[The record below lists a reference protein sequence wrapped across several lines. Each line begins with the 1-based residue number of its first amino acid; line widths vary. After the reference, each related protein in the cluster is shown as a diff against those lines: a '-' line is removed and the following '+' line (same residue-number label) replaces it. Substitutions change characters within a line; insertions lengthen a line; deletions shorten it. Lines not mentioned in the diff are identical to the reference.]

1 MSNTIDL
8 QSSLRC
14 FADSL
19 RKAEKSRATVGKYLR
34 DTRYFLRYLNDRGIT
49 KESTI
54 GYKHHLQEQGYRV
67 SSVNS
72 MLASVNAFLAFLDMN
87 QCRVKFVRTQRKVYT
102 PVERE
107 LSKDEYMRLLQAS
120 APNQKLNLVLQT
132 ICGTGIRISELRY
145 FTVEAVRAGE
155 VNVLCKNKTRT
166 ILVPDLLKKRLLK
179 FAKDRKIREGAIF
192 ITRGGKPLDRS
203 NIWTQMKRLCTA
215 ANVDPRKVFP
225 HNLRKLFARCF
236 YEISKDIA
244 KLADVLGH
252 GSIETT
258 RIYIMTTGQEHRRQL
273 EQLHLII

>member
-8 QSSLRC
+8 QSSLQC
-14 FADSL
+14 FAAYL
-19 RKAEKSRATVGKYLR
+19 QKAEKSAVTVEKYLR
-34 DTRYFLRYLNDRGIT
+34 DARQFILFLGEQQVT

-54 GYKHHLQEQGYRV
+54 AYKNNLLERGYRV
-67 SSVNS
+67 ASVNS
-72 MLASVNAFLAFLDMN
+72 MLASVNAFLVFLDVP
-87 QCRVKFVRTQRKVYT
+87 QYRVKSVRTQRKVYT
-102 PVERE
+102 PAEKE
-107 LSKDEYMRLLQAS
+107 LTKDEYLRLLRAS
-120 APNQKLNLVLQT
+120 APNTKLNLVLQT

-155 VNVLCKNKTRT
+155 VNVHCKNKTRT
-166 ILVPDLLKKRLLK
+166 VLVPDLLRKRLLK
-179 FAKDRKIREGAIF
+179 FAKERKLSTGAIF

-203 NIWTQMKRLCTA
+203 NIWSQMKRLCSA

-236 YEISKDIA
+236 YSVSKDIA

-273 EQLHLII
+273 EQLHLIL

>member
-8 QSSLRC
+8 QSSLQC
-14 FADSL
+14 FAAYL
-19 RKAEKSRATVGKYLR
+19 QKAEKSAVTVEKYLR
-34 DTRYFLRYLNDRGIT
+34 DARQFILFLGEQQVT

-54 GYKHHLQEQGYRV
+54 AYKNNLLERGYRV
-67 SSVNS
+67 ASVNS
-72 MLASVNAFLAFLDMN
+72 MLASVNAFLVFLDVP
-87 QCRVKFVRTQRKVYT
+87 QYRVKSVRTQRKVYT
-102 PVERE
+102 PAEKE
-107 LSKDEYMRLLQAS
+107 LTKDEYLRLLRAS
-120 APNQKLNLVLQT
+120 APNTKLNLVLQT

-155 VNVLCKNKTRT
+155 VNVHCKNKTRT
-166 ILVPDLLKKRLLK
+166 VLVPDLLRKRLLK
-179 FAKDRKIREGAIF
+179 FAKERKLSTGAIF

-203 NIWTQMKRLCTA
+203 NIWSQMKRLCSA

-236 YEISKDIA
+236 YAVSKDIA

-273 EQLHLII
+273 EQLHLIL